1 MTNFSRN
8 KTTKSMKHKKKKSIF
23 SISVDLSKKKKITD
37 RFNIHIILHHTLN
50 LHQLVE
56 TIDSE
61 QSETHLPIPVPCQKH
76 VLHPKS
82 SRLHLNPHRRE
93 THSKTGSRG
102 IVERVYRI
110 QHERMLISLFK
121 YRW

>member
-1 MTNFSRN
+1 MTNFSKN

-61 QSETHLPIPVPCQKH
+61 QSETHLPPVYPCHAKNTSSI
-76 VLHPKS
+76 LNHPAS
-82 SRLHLNPHRRE
+82 
-93 THSKTGSRG
+93 
-102 IVERVYRI
+102 I
-110 QHERMLISLFK
+110 
-121 YRW
+121 